1 MMRSPVLAL
10 AVGFAAAL
18 AAVFLEPSAGAH
30 SGGSAPSRVVDR
42 TVLCVLAGESPGELD
57 VEARSGTRDFSDRSK
72 WRMLAT
78 GSFIEP
84 GRALPARAAIYAGW
98 PPVQRQGDFPL
109 GPRSAAESLRYS
121 SRCRPSRARV
131 PLSSAGLSGGKASP
145 FRDEYDC
152 LAPRRILVRIR
163 GIFHERTSLR
173 RQRGRFF
180 DDLVARGGLKQGFL
194 AVRTS
199 AGKPI
204 AFITVHEA
212 GNAQI
217 FVGDSC
223 GPNA

>member
-1 MMRSPVLAL
+1 MMTKRARLVAVLCA
-10 AVGFAAAL
+10 AVGL
-18 AAVFLEPSAGAH
+18 TPIAVAQPG
-30 SGGSAPSRVVDR
+30 PTRTVDR

-98 PPVQRQGDFPL
+98 PLVQRQGDFPL

-145 FRDEYDC
+145 FGDEYDC

-180 DDLVARGGLKQGFL
+180 DDLVARGGPK
-194 AVRTS
+194 
-199 AGKPI
+199 AGLP
-204 AFITVHEA
+204 
-212 GNAQI
+212 G
-217 FVGDSC
+217 
-223 GPNA
+223 GPNLRRKADRLHHRPRGRQRADLRRR